1 MHLLWCYESQI
12 KKNASSEQVQNKQKS
27 KVEGPT
33 VCPIFE
39 LSQGSHIKVNCSND
53 VQLHTLIDTGANCI
67 SLNAFNSLSQSDKTD
82 IEKQSYTHATSAGGS
97 PVQIQDVASISF
109 KLRKSSYKTKVYV
122 VQDLIVD
129 LILGTKFLEQE
140 GAVIDFSKGQFNL
153 HDRYN
158 MFMSEDFTLDG
169 GCEAIVL
176 STIKGNLPNEVDGL
190 VKPGSV
196 INSRGLFM
204 ANSILWHNKGKSSS
218 HSSLQSF

>member
-53 VQLHTLIDTGANCI
+53 VQLHTLIDTGANCNCI

-97 PVQIQDVASISF
+97 PLQIQGVASISF
-109 KLRKSSYKTKVYV
+109 KLGKSSYETKVYV

-129 LILGTKFLEQE
+129 LILNGRKHTTFISQS
-140 GAVIDFSKGQFNL
+140 SKQ
-153 HDRYN
+153 
-158 MFMSEDFTLDG
+158 
-169 GCEAIVL
+169 
-176 STIKGNLPNEVDGL
+176 IK
-190 VKPGSV
+190 
-196 INSRGLFM
+196 
-204 ANSILWHNKGKSSS
+204 
-218 HSSLQSF
+218 